1 MCGICQTS
9 WVWRGK
15 PSVHSVK
22 HGCGMLASAASQTY
36 KCPLRDAEAENRSHG
51 PAACEESC
59 HRGPLRAAHPLVSH
73 KPFGD
78 LPSPPSQ
85 VPVKRWQEK
94 EVLAL
99 HSFNQIARALQRGKK
114 RLRNVQEFEK
124 ISRCREWQ
132 STWKRLFIAWQM
144 ASLTFRICFE
154 KGIVWVVIHR
164 TTEEFY
170 LQEGR

>member
-1 MCGICQTS
+1 MPVVNARTCLHTWISGPMCGICQTS

-36 KCPLRDAEAENRSHG
+36 KCPLRDAEAENRSHR

-73 KPFGD
+73 KPFRD

-99 HSFNQIARALQRGKK
+99 HSFNQIARALQREKNK
-114 RLRNVQEFEK
+114 ATKCSRVWKNLKVQGMTEHVEK
-124 ISRCREWQ
+124 AIY
-132 STWKRLFIAWQM
+132 
-144 ASLTFRICFE
+144 SLTNGFLN
-154 KGIVWVVIHR
+154 V
-164 TTEEFY
+164 
-170 LQEGR
+170 